1 MSHHTKWD
9 KTPEFFEQAKKMI
22 PHSRMN
28 EDIHITPDN
37 VYQEAYKKNRD
48 TLLETMKNGHLPG
61 STILGT
67 ENIKKLYKLASEG
80 KSCLILS
87 EHLSNMDVPSM
98 FTRFYDT
105 DDKELPEIFEK
116 LVFIAGAKLNQTPL
130 VKLFTEM
137 FTRVVIY
144 AIRSLVKIS
153 GDDSK
158 KEEIEL
164 AKKINMRAT
173 RKILELKHKGH
184 IFVMY
189 PTGTRYREWDP
200 SSKKGMKETM
210 TYLNSFD
217 YLCCCSI
224 NGNNMPPKE
233 HEDMTRETFTQ
244 DIIVFNFGEILE
256 TKKFVENVTLA
267 NAAVTDKD
275 ELRQIQVDEI
285 MHKIETLHN
294 NGEAY
299 RKPLLDK
306 INYFGD

>member
-1 MSHHTKWD
+1 MSHISKWD
-9 KTPEFFEQAKKMI
+9 KTPEFFEQIKAMI
-22 PHSRMN
+22 VHSKMN

-37 VYQEAYKKNRD
+37 VYQEAYKPNRD
-48 TLLETMKNGHLPG
+48 TLFNIIKMGHLEG
-61 STILGT
+61 STLLGT
-67 ENIKKLYKLASEG
+67 DNLKKLNQLAKEG

-98 FTRFYDT
+98 FVRFYDQP
-105 DDKELPEIFEK
+105 DNEMKEIFEK
-116 LVFIAGAKLNQTPL
+116 LIFIAGAKLNQTPL

-158 KEEIEL
+158 KDEMDL

-173 RKILELKHKGH
+173 RKILELKHKNH

-200 SSKKGMKETM
+200 DSKKGMKETM
-210 TYLNSFD
+210 AYLNSFD

-224 NGNNMPPKE
+224 NGNIMRPKE

-244 DIIVFNFGEILE
+244 DLLVFNFGEVFESKSFIE
-256 TKKFVENVTLA
+256 SINQQ
-267 NAAVTDKD
+267 NNSITDKD

-285 MHKIETLHN
+285 MNKIENLHN
-294 NGEAY
+294 NAEKY
-299 RKPLLDK
+299 RKPILEKLGYD
-306 INYFGD
+306 G